1 MDLPSP
7 PLQPQQAPPPTTAG
21 SSMPAR
27 RAHMEDGIC
36 PVNKRRR
43 LALSPCA
50 EVYNSKR
57 IRSQWVDF
65 QSLPEDILSRIMSK
79 LTLKQAVQMSM
90 VSSVFRRA
98 WIFHPDLLFG
108 TEELFGTSDRQLR
121 ALSTNGF
128 IDTIN
133 FVLRK
138 HSGLGVSDFGV
149 KFELWKEHARDID
162 GWVSFAIA
170 SKARVLVLNFSPYI
184 GLRENSYSFPCHLF
198 NDRNGS
204 HFKVLQLDTVTFGPT
219 PDFCGFANLTMLT
232 LKHVLVLDNFQ
243 YFLPKC
249 PALEWLE
256 ILMCSQLHNLHVSE
270 PLPRL
275 EFLRVQGCAINKIEL
290 HAPKLT
296 TFEYRGC
303 FKVIIALHKCLKL
316 KTASIASHIEDNLEY
331 VFTGLPNG
339 LPHVERL
346 HVKVFVRT
354 QIPGF
359 TQPPLKFINLRHL
372 IMRITFGSAKRFGKN
387 AVLQLAY
394 LLEAA
399 PLLVDLHLDMTCA
412 DICEDPPARDV
423 IIHRPYYNLK
433 RACMTGFNGNGG
445 QIALVRFI
453 LRNAVKLEK
462 MTIVP
467 KGRRTGK
474 MMGEYE
480 LSLRMIRKKIVPKD
494 RNGVLVIL

>member
-7 PLQPQQAPPPTTAG
+7 PLQPQQAPVPTTAG

-108 TEELFGTSDRQLR
+108 TEELFGTSDRQER
-121 ALSTNGF
+121 VLSTNGF

-133 FVLRK
+133 FILRK
-138 HSGLGVSDFGV
+138 HSGLG
-149 KFELWKEHARDID
+149 
-162 GWVSFAIA
+162 
-170 SKARVLVLNFSPYI
+170 
-184 GLRENSYSFPCHLF
+184 
-198 NDRNGS
+198 
-204 HFKVLQLDTVTFGPT
+204 
-219 PDFCGFANLTMLT
+219 M
-232 LKHVLVLDNFQ
+232 
-243 YFLPKC
+243 
-249 PALEWLE
+249 
-256 ILMCSQLHNLHVSE
+256 
-270 PLPRL
+270 
-275 EFLRVQGCAINKIEL
+275 
-290 HAPKLT
+290 
-296 TFEYRGC
+296 
-303 FKVIIALHKCLKL
+303 
-316 KTASIASHIEDNLEY
+316 
-331 VFTGLPNG
+331 
-339 LPHVERL
+339 
-346 HVKVFVRT
+346 
-354 QIPGF
+354 PGF

-372 IMRITFGSAKRFGKN
+372 TMRITFGSAKRFGKN

-467 KGRRTGK
+467 KRRRTGK

-494 RNGVLVIL
+494 KNGVLGIL

>member
-1 MDLPSP
+1 MDLPYP
-7 PLQPQQAPPPTTAG
+7 PLQPPPPTTAG

-27 RAHMEDGIC
+27 RTHMEDGIC
-36 PVNKRRR
+36 PVNKKRR
-43 LALSPCA
+43 LALGPRV
-50 EVYNSKR
+50 EVDNSKHNGL
-57 IRSQWVDF
+57 IF
-65 QSLPEDILSRIMSK
+65 NLSLTINSTKCAFGTALIFCPH
-79 LTLKQAVQMSM
+79 
-90 VSSVFRRA
+90 SSPGHSVKDNVRTNIEASCSDEHCIERA
-98 WIFHPDLLFG
+98 WIFHPYLLF
-108 TEELFGTSDRQLR
+108 TAEKLFASSDRQER
-121 ALSTNGF
+121 VLSTNGF
-128 IDTIN
+128 IDTVN
-133 FVLRK
+133 FILRK
-138 HSGLGVSDFGV
+138 HSGLGVITAF
-149 KFELWKEHARDID
+149 
-162 GWVSFAIA
+162 
-170 SKARVLVLNFSPYI
+170 RVIFSMT
-184 GLRENSYSFPCHLF
+184 E
-198 NDRNGS
+198 NGS

-316 KTASIASHIEDNLEY
+316 KTASIVSIIEDNLEY
-331 VFTGLPNG
+331 VFSGLPNG

-346 HVKVFVRT
+346 RVEVFVRT

-359 TQPPLKFINLRHL
+359 TQPPLKFTNLRHL
-372 IMRITFGSAKRFGKN
+372 TMRVTFGSATRFRKN

-399 PLLVDLHLDMTCA
+399 PLLVDLRLHVSYYA
-412 DICEDPPARDV
+412 IC
-423 IIHRPYYNLK
+423 
-433 RACMTGFNGNGG
+433 T
-445 QIALVRFI
+445 FI
-453 LRNAVKLEK
+453 LFV
-462 MTIVP
+462 
-467 KGRRTGK
+467 
-474 MMGEYE
+474 
-480 LSLRMIRKKIVPKD
+480 
-494 RNGVLVIL
+494 VLNTP

>member
-7 PLQPQQAPPPTTAG
+7 PLQPQQAPVPTTAG

-108 TEELFGTSDRQLR
+108 TEELFGTSDRQER
-121 ALSTNGF
+121 VLSTNGF

-133 FVLRK
+133 FILRK
-138 HSGLGVSDFGV
+138 HSGLGVSDFM
-149 KFELWKEHARDID
+149 LSDYMY
-162 GWVSFAIA
+162 
-170 SKARVLVLNFSPYI
+170 LNPNAYPPKSSIKYNF
-184 GLRENSYSFPCHLF
+184 
-198 NDRNGS
+198 
-204 HFKVLQLDTVTFGPT
+204 LDV
-219 PDFCGFANLTMLT
+219 
-232 LKHVLVLDNFQ
+232 FQ
-243 YFLPKC
+243 
-249 PALEWLE
+249 
-256 ILMCSQLHNLHVSE
+256 M
-270 PLPRL
+270 
-275 EFLRVQGCAINKIEL
+275 
-290 HAPKLT
+290 
-296 TFEYRGC
+296 
-303 FKVIIALHKCLKL
+303 
-316 KTASIASHIEDNLEY
+316 
-331 VFTGLPNG
+331 
-339 LPHVERL
+339 
-346 HVKVFVRT
+346 
-354 QIPGF
+354 PGF

-372 IMRITFGSAKRFGKN
+372 TMRITFGSAKRFGKN

-467 KGRRTGK
+467 KRRRTGK

-494 RNGVLVIL
+494 KNGVLGIL

>member
-1 MDLPSP
+1 MDLPYP
-7 PLQPQQAPPPTTAG
+7 PLQPPPPPPPTTAS

-27 RAHMEDGIC
+27 RTHMEDGIC
-36 PVNKRRR
+36 PVNKKRR
-43 LALSPCA
+43 LALGA
-50 EVYNSKR
+50 RVEVDSSKQ

-65 QSLPEDILSRIMSK
+65 QFLPKER
-79 LTLKQAVQMSM
+79 V
-90 VSSVFRRA
+90 
-98 WIFHPDLLFG
+98 
-108 TEELFGTSDRQLR
+108 
-121 ALSTNGF
+121 LSTNGF
-128 IDTIN
+128 IDTVN
-133 FVLRK
+133 FILRK
-138 HSGLGVSDFGV
+138 HSGLGVSDFSV
-149 KFELWKEHARDID
+149 KFELWKEHAHDID

-170 SKARVLVLNFSPYI
+170 SKARVLVLNFSPYM
-184 GLRENSYSFPCHLF
+184 GLYENNYSFPCHLF
-198 NDRNGS
+198 NERNGS
-204 HFKVLQLDTVTFGPT
+204 HFKVLQLYTVTFGPT

-316 KTASIASHIEDNLEY
+316 KTASIVSTIEDNLEY

-346 HVKVFVRT
+346 CVEVFVRT

-359 TQPPLKFINLRHL
+359 TQPPLKFTNLRHL
-372 IMRITFGSAKRFGKN
+372 TMSVTIGCAKRFGKN

-399 PLLVDLHLDMTCA
+399 PLLVDLHLYMMCA

-423 IIHRPYYNLK
+423 IVHRPYYNLE

-453 LRNAVKLEK
+453 LRNAVKLQK

-467 KGRRTGK
+467 KGRRTDK

-480 LSLRMIRKKIVPKD
+480 LSLRMIREKIVPKD
-494 RNGVLVIL
+494 KNGVLVIL